1 MRIKTTLL
9 AACAAALIAP
19 AASQAATLGMEGD
32 TLVYRG
38 EGAEGISLLLSSY
51 DDYDTGKTFLRF
63 SDSGADRIQINTGVC
78 QDHQY
83 GGIICERDLNRPIRI
98 EGSSAKDDISIYSTE
113 AVPDSIPVS
122 INGNDGDDRI
132 KDAYD
137 SSAGRVLT
145 GGGGN
150 DEIDGYAG
158 NDTLDGG
165 DGNDKLDGGEG
176 NDRVLGGNGDDAV
189 DGDGYKDPGSDVVDG
204 GAGYDYFGGWTK
216 PEDLQRQPT
225 VNLTLDGVANDGRP
239 GENDN
244 VTNVEDFQMYVVGS
258 FTGSD
263 GPEKFVIYNP
273 GNSGPSSLVG
283 RGGDDELVGHD
294 FNDNVDGGAGN
305 DHVEGGLG
313 NDTVTGGPGQ
323 DTIYGDATASRCTYY
338 SCKIPYGNDV
348 IDARDGEADNVDCGI
363 GQDKAIV
370 DAIDV
375 VTNCETVEGGGSNGR
390 PAQGGGDSQG
400 SDLKF
405 TFGLTRL
412 GRFAAKGLKLKVPC
426 AAACTVTGTAT
437 ADKATARKLGTKK
450 IASGT
455 GKASR
460 AGTATVTL
468 KPSRSV
474 ARKLKKLRSAKVTI
488 KLTASSGGTKRT
500 ASRTLTL
507 KR

>member
-19 AASQAATLGMEGD
+19 AASQAATLGMEDD

-51 DDYDTGKTFLRF
+51 DDWDTGKTFLRF
-63 SDSGADRIQINTGVC
+63 GESGADRVQINTDIC
-78 QDHQY
+78 QNHQY

-98 EGSSAKDDISIYSTE
+98 EGSTAKDDISIYSSE

-137 SSAGRVLT
+137 SSGGRALT

-176 NDRVLGGNGDDAV
+176 NDKVLGGNGDDAV
-189 DGDGYKDPGSDVVDG
+189 DGDGYKDPGSDVIDG
-204 GAGYDYFGGWTK
+204 GAGYDYFEGWTK

-225 VNLTLDGVANDGRP
+225 VSLTLDGVANDGRP

-244 VTNVEDFQMYVVGS
+244 VTGVEDFQMYVVGS
-258 FTGSD
+258 FTGTD

-273 GNSGPSSLVG
+273 GNTGPSNLIG

-294 FNDNVDGGAGN
+294 FNDTVDGGAGN

-348 IDARDGEADNVDCGI
+348 INARDGEADNVDCGI

-370 DAIDV
+370 DAVDV
-375 VTNCETVEGGGSNGR
+375 VTNCETVEGAGSNRG
-390 PAQGGGDSQG
+390 PAPGGPAGG
-400 SDLKF
+400 LKF
-405 TFGLTRL
+405 TIGPAKL
-412 GRFAAKGLKLKVPC
+412 AALASKGMKLKVAC
-426 AAACTVTGTAT
+426 AAACTVSGTMT

-450 IASGT
+450 VATGK
-455 GKASR
+455 GKASG

-474 ARKLKKLRSAKVTI
+474 ARKLKKLNAAKVTVKI
-488 KLTASSGGTKRT
+488 TASSGGAKQT

>member
-9 AACAAALIAP
+9 AVCAAALIAP

-38 EGAEGISLLLSSY
+38 EGAEGISLLLSAY

-63 SDSGADRIQINTGVC
+63 SDSGADRIQINTGIC
-78 QDHQY
+78 QNHQY

-122 INGNDGDDRI
+122 INGHDGDDRI

-204 GAGYDYFGGWTK
+204 GAGYDYFEGWGQ
-216 PEDLQRQPT
+216 PDQLQRQPT
-225 VNLTLDGVANDGRP
+225 VTLTLDGAANDGRP

-258 FTGSD
+258 LTGSD

-273 GNSGPSSLVG
+273 GNSGPSTLVG
-283 RGGDDELVGHD
+283 RGGDDELVGND
-294 FNDNVDGGAGN
+294 FDDSVDGGAGN

-313 NDTVTGGPGQ
+313 NDTVTGGPGR

-348 IDARDGEADNVDCGI
+348 INARDGEADNIDCGI
-363 GQDKAIV
+363 GQDKATV
-370 DAIDV
+370 DAVDV
-375 VTNCETVEGGGSNGR
+375 VANCETVEGAGSNG
-390 PAQGGGDSQG
+390 PSGNNSVKVTLGKGKLG
-400 SDLKF
+400 SV
-405 TFGLTRL
+405 
-412 GRFAAKGLKLKVPC
+412 AAKGYTLKVKC
-426 AAACTVTGTAT
+426 SAACSATATMT
-437 ADKATARKLGTKK
+437 ADKATARKLGAKK
-450 IASGT
+450 VGSGK
-455 GKASR
+455 GSLSK
-460 AGTATVTL
+460 AGTATV
-468 KPSRSV
+468 KVKV
-474 ARKLKKLRSAKVTI
+474 ARKLARKLKRLKSAKATVKVTI
-488 KLTASSGGTKRT
+488 KQGGKTQTVSRKLTMRG
-500 ASRTLTL
+500 
-507 KR
+507 

>member
-51 DDYDTGKTFLRF
+51 DDWDTGKTFLRF
-63 SDSGADRIQINTGVC
+63 SDSGADRIQINTGIC
-78 QDHQY
+78 QNHQY

-132 KDAYD
+132 RDAYD

-150 DEIDGYAG
+150 DEIDSYAG

-165 DGNDKLDGGEG
+165 DGNDTLDGGEG

-189 DGDGYKDPGSDVVDG
+189 DGDGYKDPGSDVIDG
-204 GAGYDYFGGWTK
+204 GAGYDYFEGWGQ
-216 PEDLQRQPT
+216 PEQLQRQPT
-225 VNLTLDGVANDGRP
+225 VTLTLDGAANDGRP

-258 FTGSD
+258 FTGTD

-273 GNSGPSSLVG
+273 GNSGPSNLIG

-323 DTIYGDATASRCTYY
+323 DTIYGDATAARCTYY
-338 SCKIPYGNDV
+338 SCKISFGNDV
-348 IDARDGEADNVDCGI
+348 INARDGEADNIDCGI

-375 VTNCETVEGGGSNGR
+375 VANCETVEGGGSNGG
-390 PAQGGGDSQG
+390 PAPGGPSAGK
-400 SDLKF
+400 LKF
-405 TFGLTRL
+405 TFGLTGL
-412 GRFAAKGLKLKVPC
+412 AKVAANGLKVKVPC
-426 AAACTVTGTAT
+426 AAACTVSGSVI

-450 IASGT
+450 VASGK
-455 GKASR
+455 GEASK

-468 KPSRSV
+468 KPSRAV

-488 KLTASSGGTKRT
+488 KVTVSSGGAKQT
-500 ASRTLTL
+500 ATRSLML

>member
-1 MRIKTTLL
+1 MRIRTTLL
-9 AACAAALIAP
+9 AACAVALLAP

-38 EGAEGISLLLSSY
+38 EGGEGNSLLLSSY
-51 DDYDTGKTFLRF
+51 DDWDTGKTFLRF
-63 SDSGADRIQINTGVC
+63 SDSGADRIVITAGIC
-78 QDHQY
+78 QDHEY

-98 EGSSAKDDISIYSTE
+98 EGSSAKDDISLYSKE
-113 AVPDSIPVS
+113 AVPDSIPVT
-122 INGNDGDDRI
+122 INGNEGDDRI
-132 KDAYD
+132 KDVYD
-137 SSAGRVLT
+137 SSAGRALN
-145 GGGGN
+145 GGAGN
-150 DEIDGYAG
+150 DEIDAYAG

-176 NDRVLGGNGDDAV
+176 NDRVLGGAGDDAV
-189 DGDGYKDPGSDVVDG
+189 DGDGYKDPGSDVIDG
-204 GAGYDYFGGWTK
+204 GAGYDYFEGWGQ
-216 PEDLQRQPT
+216 PEQLQRQPT
-225 VNLTLDGVANDGRP
+225 VSLTLDGVANDGRP

-244 VTNVEDFQMYVVGS
+244 VTGVEDFQMYVVGS

-273 GNSGPSSLVG
+273 GNTGPSNLIG

-313 NDTVTGGPGQ
+313 NDTVAGGPGQ
-323 DTIYGDATASRCTYY
+323 DTIYGDATASHCTYY

-370 DAIDV
+370 DAVDV
-375 VTNCETVEGGGSNGR
+375 VTNCETVEGAGSNGG
-390 PAQGGGDSQG
+390 PAGPAGPG
-400 SDLKF
+400 LKA
-405 TFGLTRL
+405 TITIPAAKLAAV
-412 GRFAAKGLKLKVPC
+412 AAKGLKVKVSC
-426 AAACTVTGTAT
+426 AAACSATGSLT
-437 ADKATARKLGTKK
+437 ADAATARKLGTRKV
-450 IASGT
+450 ASGSV
-455 GKASR
+455 KAAK

-468 KPSRSV
+468 KVAKNV
-474 ARKLKKLRSAKVTI
+474 ARKLKRLKSAKGTVKVTVRQ
-488 KLTASSGGTKRT
+488 GGTTRSI
-500 ASRTLTL
+500 SRKLTL

>member
-51 DDYDTGKTFLRF
+51 DDWDTGKTFLRF
-63 SDSGADRIQINTGVC
+63 GESGADRVQINTDIC
-78 QDHQY
+78 QNHQY

-98 EGSSAKDDISIYSTE
+98 EGSTAKDDISIYSSE

-132 KDAYD
+132 RDAYD
-137 SSAGRVLT
+137 SSARRVLT

-150 DEIDGYAG
+150 DEIHGYDC

-176 NDRVLGGNGDDAV
+176 NDKVLGGNGDDAV
-189 DGDGYKDPGSDVVDG
+189 DGDGYKDPGSDVIDG
-204 GAGYDYFGGWTK
+204 GAGYDYFEGWTK

-263 GPEKFVIYNP
+263 GPETFIIYNP
-273 GNSGPSSLVG
+273 GNSGPSNLIG

-294 FNDNVDGGAGN
+294 FNDTVDGGAGN

-338 SCKIPYGNDV
+338 SCKIAYGNDV
-348 IDARDGEADNVDCGI
+348 INARDGEVDNIDCGI
-363 GQDKAIV
+363 GEDKAIV

-375 VTNCETVEGGGSNGR
+375 VTNCETVEGGGSNGG
-390 PAQGGGDSQG
+390 PAPGGGG
-400 SDLKF
+400 GKVTM
-405 TFGLTRL
+405 TFGSVKL
-412 GRFAAKGLKLKVPC
+412 AALAGKGLKVKVSC
-426 AAACTVTGTAT
+426 TAACTATGTAT
-437 ADKATARKLGTKK
+437 ADKATARKLGAKK
-450 IASGT
+450 IGS
-455 GKASR
+455 GKAKAAA
-460 AGTATVTL
+460 AGTATMTI
-468 KPSRSV
+468 KAPKKV
-474 ARKLKKLRSAKVTI
+474 ARKLKRLKSAKATVKVAVKQGGKTISLSRSLTI
-488 KLTASSGGTKRT
+488 KR
-500 ASRTLTL
+500 
-507 KR
+507 